1 MRAYLKSISPIT
13 HADRIVQPLF
23 IAQGANDPRVP
34 QSEADQMV
42 ATIRSHGGEVWYFLA
57 RDEGH
62 GFRKKN
68 NRDHYNNAVALFL
81 RTHLLN
87 AVPDLEEL
95 LPPEQLPEGAVE
107 SAAPVE
113 VPEDDHA
120 EESDDAMHAPLEPP
134 SEDGPEEPLD
144 PVPEP
149 SNGQSTLAQVQQ
161 FR

>member
-1 MRAYLKSISPIT
+1 
-13 HADRIVQPLF
+13 VQPLF

-62 GFRKKN
+62 GFRRKS

-81 RTHLLN
+81 RTYLLSSPPS
-87 AVPDLEEL
+87 PDEL
-95 LPPEQLPEGAVE
+95 LIEPPIPAAEAEQ
-107 SAAPVE
+107 APVE
-113 VPEDDHA
+113 APEEDATD
-120 EESDDAMHAPLEPP
+120 EVDDAMHAPLEAP
-134 SEDGPEEPLD
+134 SQDSPEEPLD
-144 PVPEP
+144 PVTEP
-149 SNGQSTLAQVQQ
+149 PNGQDTLAHLYP